1 MMARSRDPIRTILV
15 ATDFSSAS
23 RAALGWA
30 VEIAEPHG
38 ARIVVGHAMPPALRP
53 GSVPPFL
60 VLPPEYHEQ
69 VREACL
75 RELDDL
81 VREVRS
87 RGLEAEFQLETGI
100 AAPTL
105 LEWVTKCDADL
116 LVTGTR
122 GLTGFKHVLL
132 GSTAEQLVRG
142 ATCPMLTVRPDGAVR
157 PRAVRNVLV
166 PTDFSEDAALAAETA
181 LRVLGEPRP
190 GQRIV
195 LLHAYHL
202 PVEFTPLAGRIPIG
216 PALLAEACDEARA
229 RLEPTAE
236 LLRGRGFEV
245 DTVAREGY
253 PPSVITE
260 EAQAQQVDLIAMG
273 THGHSGLKH
282 ALIGSTAERVV
293 QHAPC
298 PVLTVRRVSA

>member
-1 MMARSRDPIRTILV
+1 MAGTSPDPIRTILV
-15 ATDFSSAS
+15 ATDFSDAS
-23 RAALGWA
+23 RAALEWA
-30 VEIAEPHG
+30 VSIAEPHG
-38 ARIVVGHAMPPALRP
+38 ARIVLGHAMSPALRP

-60 VLPPEYHEQ
+60 VLPPDYHEQ

-81 VREVRS
+81 VSGVRS
-87 RGLEAEFQLETGI
+87 RGLEAEYQLETGVP
-100 AAPTL
+100 APTVL
-105 LEWVTKCDADL
+105 GWATKCEADL
-116 LVTGTR
+116 LVSGTR

-142 ATCPMLTVRPDGAVR
+142 AACPMLTVRPDGAVR
-157 PRAVRNVLV
+157 PREVRTVLI
-166 PTDFSEDAALAAETA
+166 PTDFSEDAALATETA

-216 PALLAEACDEARA
+216 PALIAEACDEART

-245 DTVAREGY
+245 DTIAREGY

-260 EAQAQQVDLIAMG
+260 EAQTAHADLIAMG
-273 THGHSGLKH
+273 THGRSGLKH